1 MLSQIFMR
9 HDFSHCFGFS
19 EVLFLV
25 KTALLEAL
33 FVDSPK
39 IQTPTPKYLKMV
51 EKQPPK
57 TPTPRFSTKN
67 NPQNP
72 PPPRFSAGGFLENGG
87 FWGVCNGG
95 VFQTPQNP
103 PTPQKF
109 LGGPPT

>member
-39 IQTPTPKYLKMV
+39 NSNSNPQISQNGRKTT
-51 EKQPPK
+51 PK
-57 TPTPRFSTKN
+57 TPH
-67 NPQNP
+67 P
-72 PPPRFSAGGFLENGG
+72 PDFG
-87 FWGVCNGG
+87 
-95 VFQTPQNP
+95 QKP
-103 PTPQKF
+103 PTPDFVILCFVWTQKVPRSENF
-109 LGGPPT
+109 ELLH